1 MKKSILLT
9 LLFSIAIWGCSKK
22 QTVKQEEPIKQ
33 PEVQAPVPAAPATP
47 PPAEPAAALPK
58 LDLQA
63 IYFEFD
69 SYALRAEAK
78 EMLNKAGSL
87 LRSYP
92 EISLRLEGH
101 CDQRGTAEYN
111 LALGEKRAN
120 AVRNYLMDLGVAK
133 SRLSTV
139 SYGKEKPAALGN
151 DEESWAK
158 NRRVE
163 IFPAGK

>member
-1 MKKSILLT
+1 MKKYFAITAMSLILVLS
-9 LLFSIAIWGCSKK
+9 FGCAKK

-33 PEVQAPVPAAPATP
+33 PEVSIPVATPQVEAQPAAPKIEFKT
-47 PPAEPAAALPK
+47 
-58 LDLQA
+58 
-63 IYFEFD
+63 IYFAFD
-69 SYALRAEAK
+69 SYT
-78 EMLNKAGSL
+78 LNEDGKSLLNQAGGL

-92 EISLRLEGH
+92 DIALRLEGH
-101 CDQRGTAEYN
+101 CDERGTAEYN

-120 AVRNYLMDLGVAK
+120 AVREYMENLGVSR

-139 SYGKEKPAALGN
+139 SFGKEKPAVTGS

-163 IFPAGK
+163 IVPVTK

>member
-1 MKKSILLT
+1 MRRNIMLALLVS
-9 LLFSIAIWGCSKK
+9 LAIWGCGKK

-33 PEVQAPVPAAPATP
+33 PEVQAPAPATP
-47 PPAEPAAALPK
+47 PPAEPAQALPK
-58 LDLQA
+58 LDLQV
-63 IYFEFD
+63 IYFDFD
-69 SYALRAEAK
+69 SYILRQEAK

-101 CDQRGTAEYN
+101 CDQRGTVEYN

-120 AVRNYLMDLGVAK
+120 AVRDYLIDLGVAK

-139 SYGKEKPAALGN
+139 SYGKERPAAPGN

>member
-1 MKKSILLT
+1 MNKHLT
-9 LLFSIAIWGCSKK
+9 LTILCLVLALGFGCTKK

-33 PEVQAPVPAAPATP
+33 PEVSIPAPVATP
-47 PPAEPAAALPK
+47 PVEAQPVVPK
-58 LDLQA
+58 VEFKTIFFA
-63 IYFEFD
+63 FD
-69 SYALRAEAK
+69 SYS
-78 EMLNKAGSL
+78 LNEEGKTLLNQAGGL

-92 EISLRLEGH
+92 DIVLRLEGH
-101 CDQRGTAEYN
+101 CDERGTAEYN

-120 AVRNYLMDLGVAK
+120 AVREYLENLGVSR

-139 SYGKEKPAALGN
+139 SFGKEKPVALGN

-163 IFPAGK
+163 LIPAGK

>member
-1 MKKSILLT
+1 MKKYFIISAFT
-9 LLFSIAIWGCSKK
+9 LVLALSLGCAKK

-33 PEVQAPVPAAPATP
+33 PEVALQTPPVATP
-47 PPAEPAAALPK
+47 PVEAQPVVPK
-58 LDLQA
+58 VEFKTIFFA
-63 IYFEFD
+63 FD
-69 SYALRAEAK
+69 SYS
-78 EMLNKAGSL
+78 LNEEGKTLLNQAGGL

-92 EISLRLEGH
+92 DIVLRLEGH
-101 CDQRGTAEYN
+101 CDERGTAEYN

-120 AVRNYLMDLGVAK
+120 AVREYLENLGVSR

-139 SYGKEKPAALGN
+139 SFGKEKPVALGN

-163 IFPAGK
+163 LIPAGK